1 MDTQAFQH
9 LLSLF
14 PLLTL
19 RQRRLAQQELTP
31 PSPHHLVGHSTSRMP
46 MLPSLPGRGHTVGS
60 LGLVS
65 RAAPLSLQA
74 VSAHQF
80 RSH

>member
-19 RQRRLAQQELTP
+19 RQRRLAQQELTT
-31 PSPHHLVGHSTSRMP
+31 PHPVTSLAAQ
-46 MLPSLPGRGHTVGS
+46 LPACQWVAAHYLRNY
-60 LGLVS
+60 LGW
-65 RAAPLSLQA
+65 
-74 VSAHQF
+74 
-80 RSH
+80 